1 MIVGMIGL
9 PGSGKTYHMTEIGQ
23 RLLADG
29 QDVFSSHEMKGS
41 RPIESARQL
50 IRMNHCTVFFDE
62 MHQDYDA
69 RQWYHLDPIVKH
81 VLTQSRKYSINVYW
95 SAQDWFYMDPFI
107 RRITDFAWLHEATFR
122 DPDTGRSRIGRHKA
136 YKVSG
141 ADLELKKRRPTILA
155 RKTIWIRKRT
165 IEAYDSYKK
174 IMLTSNKVTDE
185 ELQAIKDPYLAPI
198 IEEVERSRHT
208 GASLKAVR
216 EIPSLPDPFE
226 EEDQQT
232 KNQPSQLDG
241 DQDAYNLTHGVERE
255 EPTEHTQSVVNGL

>member
-1 MIVGMIGL
+1 MIIGMIGL

-23 RLLADG
+23 RLIADG

-107 RRITDFAWLHEATFR
+107 RRLTDFAWIHEATFR
-122 DPDTGRSRIGRHKA
+122 DPETGKSRIGRHKA
-136 YKVSG
+136 WKVPGSH
-141 ADLELKKRRPTILA
+141 LELKKRHPDILA
-155 RKTIWIRKRT
+155 RRTLWIRKKT
-165 IEAYDSYKK
+165 VEAYDSYKK

-185 ELQAIKDPYLAPI
+185 ELEAIIDPYLAQVI
-198 IEEVERSRHT
+198 DVVERSRHT

-216 EIPSLPDPFE
+216 EIPSLPDSL
-226 EEDQQT
+226 EDED
-232 KNQPSQLDG
+232 NELEPQPGDLDP
-241 DQDAYNLTHGVERE
+241 DQDAENDVEHGERE
-255 EPTEHTQSVVNGL
+255 KPAEDG